1 MAKKRRLLWQI
12 FPSYLAI
19 TVISLVAVTWYSS
32 RSLRHLYLE
41 QAAADLKARAY
52 FFESQVLEYLNPL
65 DEKAVDI
72 LCKKIGKR
80 AATRITVILP
90 SGKVIGDSEEDPT
103 IMDNHVDRPEIV
115 EALTHESGTSTR
127 YSRTLDRHMMYVGIP
142 LKQNDRIAAIIR
154 TSIPINA
161 IYDTIESLQVKI
173 AIGGLVI
180 AVFAA
185 ILSLLVS
192 RKLSLPLEQIRK
204 WAESI
209 AGGKFKVTPPISG
222 SEEISALAE
231 SMNQMALELR
241 DRIDTVMRQRNE
253 MEAVLASMVEG
264 VIASDTEER
273 LISINSAAAEMFGCD
288 PLKAKGRSIQEVV
301 RNTHFHRFFK
311 DALSSQDPIEK
322 DIVLSSDGDRFL
334 NAHGTALRDSAGKQ
348 IGALIVLND
357 VTRIQRLENI
367 RREFV
372 ANVSHEIKTPI
383 TAIKGFV
390 ETLRDGSVKNTE
402 DTERFLG
409 IIEKHVDRLGAI
421 IEDLLALSRIEEK
434 DGREKIVLSEGKIRK
449 VLENAIR
456 ACDYKARAKKIAIAL
471 SCADDTV
478 TKLNAPLF
486 EQAIVNLLD
495 NAIKYSDV
503 EGNVEVK
510 ATQED
515 NEIIVSV
522 MDEGQGIDKK
532 HLPRLFERFYRVDRA
547 RSRQLGGT
555 GLGLA
560 IVKHIVQAHG
570 GHILVE
576 SASKKGST
584 FEIHL
589 PIMRASG

>member
-1 MAKKRRLLWQI
+1 MAKKRRLLWQL

-19 TVISLVAVTWYSS
+19 TVVSLVAVTWYASS
-32 RSLRHLYLE
+32 SLRHLYLE

-52 FFESQVLEYLNPL
+52 FFERQIFEHLDPL
-65 DEKAVDI
+65 DEKAVDF
-72 LCKKIGKR
+72 LCKKVGKSTS
-80 AATRITVILP
+80 TRITVILP
-90 SGKVIGDSEEDPT
+90 SGRVIGDTEEDPSR
-103 IMDNHVDRPEIV
+103 MDNHVDRPEII
-115 EALTHESGTSTR
+115 EALTRDSGTSTR

-142 LKQNDRIAAIIR
+142 LKRNGMVAAVIR

-161 IYDTIESLQVKI
+161 IDDTIKKIQVKI
-173 AIGGLVI
+173 TIGGLVI

-185 ILSLLVS
+185 MLSLLVS
-192 RKLSLPLEQIRK
+192 RRLTRPIEQIRR

-209 AGGKFKVTPPISG
+209 ARGEFQVRPPVVG
-222 SEEISALAE
+222 SEEIRALSEA
-231 SMNQMALELR
+231 MNRMALELR
-241 DRIDTVMRQRNE
+241 DRIDTVMRQRNK
-253 MEAVLASMVEG
+253 MEAVLSSMVEG
-264 VIASDTEER
+264 VVAADTEER
-273 LISINSAAAEMFGCD
+273 IININPAAAEMFGCD
-288 PLKAKGRSIQEVV
+288 PSKAQGRSLQEVV

-311 DALSSQDPIEK
+311 AALSSQGPIEK

-334 NAHGTALRDSAGKQ
+334 NAHGTSLRDSDGKK

-357 VTRIQRLENI
+357 ITRIRRLENI

-390 ETLRDGSVKNTE
+390 ETLQDGSVKNTE

-409 IIEKHVDRLGAI
+409 IIEKHVGRLGAI
-421 IEDLLALSRIEEK
+421 IEDLLALSRIEEE
-434 DGREKIVLSEGKIRK
+434 DGREKIVLSEGKIRE

-456 ACDYKARAKKIAIAL
+456 ACDHKAKAKKIGIEL
-471 SCADDTV
+471 SCAEDTV

-495 NAIKYSDV
+495 NAITYSDV
-503 EGNVEVK
+503 EGRVEVK

-522 MDEGQGIDKK
+522 RDQGQGIDKK
-532 HLPRLFERFYRVDRA
+532 HLPRLFERFYRVDRS
-547 RSRQLGGT
+547 RSGQLGGT

-560 IVKHIVQAHG
+560 IVKHIAQAHG
-570 GHILVE
+570 GHVSVE
-576 SASKKGST
+576 STPGKEST
-584 FEIHL
+584 FSIHL
-589 PIMRASG
+589 PKA

>member
-1 MAKKRRLLWQI
+1 MAKKRRLLWQL
-12 FPSYLAI
+12 FPSYVAI
-19 TVISLVAVTWYSS
+19 TVVSLVAVTWYASS
-32 RSLRHLYLE
+32 SLRHVYLE

-52 FFESQVLEYLNPL
+52 FFERQIFEHLDPL
-65 DEKAVDI
+65 DEKAVDF
-72 LCKKIGKR
+72 LCKKVGKS
-80 AATRITVILP
+80 ASTRITLILP
-90 SGKVIGDSEEDPT
+90 SGRVIGDTEEDPSR
-103 IMDNHVDRPEIV
+103 MDNHVDRPEII
-115 EALTHESGTSTR
+115 EALTRDSGTSTR

-142 LKQNDRIAAIIR
+142 LKKNGHIAAVVR

-161 IYDTIESLQVKI
+161 IYDTIKNIQVKI
-173 AIGGLVI
+173 AIGGLFI

-192 RKLSLPLEQIRK
+192 RKLTLPIEQIRR

-209 AGGKFKVTPPISG
+209 ARGEFQVRPPISG
-222 SEEISALAE
+222 SEEIRALAE
-231 SMNQMALELR
+231 AMNQMALELR
-241 DRIDTVMRQRNE
+241 DRIDTVLRQRNE
-253 MEAVLASMVEG
+253 MEVVLASMVEG
-264 VIASDTEER
+264 VIAADTDER

-288 PLKAKGRSIQEVV
+288 PSKAQGRSIQEVV

-311 DALSSQDPIEK
+311 DALSSQGPIEK

-348 IGALIVLND
+348 IGALIVLHD
-357 VTRIQRLENI
+357 VTRIHRLENI

-409 IIEKHVDRLGAI
+409 IIEKHVGRLGAI
-421 IEDLLALSRIEEK
+421 IEDLLSLSRIEEE
-434 DGREKIVLSEGKIRK
+434 DEREKIALSEGKVSE

-456 ACDYKARAKKIAIAL
+456 ACDHKAMAKKIGIEL
-471 SCADDTV
+471 SCSEDIV

-503 EGNVEVK
+503 EGRVEVK
-510 ATQED
+510 VTQVD

-522 MDEGQGIDKK
+522 RDQGQGIDKK

-570 GHILVE
+570 GHVLVE
-576 SASKKGST
+576 SAPGKGST
-584 FEIHL
+584 FSIYL
-589 PIMRASG
+589 PKA